1 VGNKSN
7 NLYEVNMGSG
17 IIISTRSVGG
27 HKQLLKDWAIDY
39 PPSLND
45 GGDHLTLRDLIT
57 LVVYESVAEFKKR
70 QNNSKFV
77 KVLSAKQIN
86 EAAIRGK
93 IDMGEKDLIQEVDE
107 EAAVAT
113 AIQAFEDSLY
123 LVIIDGQEQRELD
136 REVYLR
142 PDSRITFLRLVMLAG
157 G

>member
-1 VGNKSN
+1 
-7 NLYEVNMGSG
+7 
-17 IIISTRSVGG
+17 
-27 HKQLLKDWAIDY
+27 
-39 PPSLND
+39 
-45 GGDHLTLRDLIT
+45 
-57 LVVYESVAEFKKR
+57 
-70 QNNSKFV
+70 
-77 KVLSAKQIN
+77 VLSAKQIN

-93 IDMGEKDLIQEVDE
+93 VDMGEKDLIQEVDE
-107 EAAVAT
+107 QAAVAT